1 MSRLPQPLHSR
12 LRYASLEMTILW
24 SKRFVFEVA
33 FALQCLGVF
42 VLAQNI
48 LVELHVGAKKV
59 LEPRFDALPIFQH
72 LFGDVISV
80 DIDADRANDSEF
92 LSLDRDRCAFEFSR
106 ADVQLVI
113 QFLFVEKLASR
124 SEE

>member
-1 MSRLPQPLHSR
+1 MPSAGNTPAGTAHPPSPLIR
-12 LRYASLEMTILW
+12 ARRNTATPKL
-24 SKRFVFEVA
+24 KRFVFEVP

-48 LVELHVGAKKV
+48 FVELDVGAKKV

-80 DIDADRANDSEF
+80 DIDADRAYDSEF
-92 LSLDRDRCAFEFSR
+92 LSLDRDRCAFEF
-106 ADVQLVI
+106 
-113 QFLFVEKLASR
+113 
-124 SEE
+124 